1 MILGTFLFFM
11 VEGFL
16 DNCCLNKIQYENFG
30 ALGNFSICNWLCSNS
45 FFVLGF
51 LVLLIALLS
60 GIVDGKNEQTKWI
73 LIAISVILL
82 SFISFFSAIKHIDG
96 YCLSKLNRYDTF
108 NSTRNLKSERCHE
121 SGSCLFVFGVPLT
134 VPLALLIYT
143 ILEVDD
149 ELTRPFTIRSSIVL
163 IVLVIMCIIVE
174 YMEACINTCYW
185 ILYKRT
191 GQQKPVNISRMCKNF
206 LLAGTFFI
214 FCLAIVLLEKQY
226 LIFGRFR
233 IDWFLIILLI
243 EISIYLVIFI
253 KSISTEC
260 VPWITRKRKSTK
272 TNVFIYTLE
281 EILKDLFANVP
292 DDSKLSELEE
302 TSKSI
307 LDQIGLN
314 QNEGY
319 ELYLSGSTAE
329 RFCTPVTSKYK
340 INNFSHALLSDCDF
354 MISPICQNVSFKEDD
369 QKYYVT
375 EFYCVISDGVSP
387 VNGET
392 IKKQLLAAINFNLEH
407 SPNFVGRIRGPA
419 VNLVIKDDSTWFS
432 LFDIDRFY
440 GDLVFALKFP
450 EWPENLCNWSIRPN
464 KQWPIP
470 MEIERI
476 KSYGCHLVAKSHPY
490 DETFTWRI
498 SLSKAEVE
506 LSKLVPE
513 NARMCFIGIKI
524 IVKDYLS
531 TICKKLSSYHLK
543 CIFFYT
549 LERHNPTLWD
559 EESIENSF
567 SLILSNFINCIETKN
582 CPHFWFPIINM
593 FEDFNERDFKN
604 LASKLEEIS
613 ENPSKFME
621 PFRNV
626 ERIC

>member
-1 MILGTFLFFM
+1 MEKCTVVDLETGKVEDLLDDCYQSRRCQNETSSSRENFKSTWCSSIGLRVLVFAGLQTGLFAILIYQIFEIQNEQNGDNKNLIIVLSIVQSLLMILGTFLFFM

-163 IVLVIMCIIVE
+163 IVLVIMCIVVE
-174 YMEACINTCYW
+174 YMEACINACCW

-272 TNVFIYTLE
+272 TNVFIYTL
-281 EILKDLFANVP
+281 
-292 DDSKLSELEE
+292 
-302 TSKSI
+302 
-307 LDQIGLN
+307 
-314 QNEGY
+314 
-319 ELYLSGSTAE
+319 
-329 RFCTPVTSKYK
+329 
-340 INNFSHALLSDCDF
+340 
-354 MISPICQNVSFKEDD
+354 
-369 QKYYVT
+369 
-375 EFYCVISDGVSP
+375 
-387 VNGET
+387 
-392 IKKQLLAAINFNLEH
+392 
-407 SPNFVGRIRGPA
+407 
-419 VNLVIKDDSTWFS
+419 
-432 LFDIDRFY
+432 
-440 GDLVFALKFP
+440 
-450 EWPENLCNWSIRPN
+450 
-464 KQWPIP
+464 
-470 MEIERI
+470 
-476 KSYGCHLVAKSHPY
+476 
-490 DETFTWRI
+490 
-498 SLSKAEVE
+498 
-506 LSKLVPE
+506 
-513 NARMCFIGIKI
+513 
-524 IVKDYLS
+524 
-531 TICKKLSSYHLK
+531 
-543 CIFFYT
+543 
-549 LERHNPTLWD
+549 
-559 EESIENSF
+559 
-567 SLILSNFINCIETKN
+567 
-582 CPHFWFPIINM
+582 
-593 FEDFNERDFKN
+593 
-604 LASKLEEIS
+604 
-613 ENPSKFME
+613 
-621 PFRNV
+621 
-626 ERIC
+626 